1 MEITR
6 TKIMDH
12 ATIALKL
19 ERIAYQVY
27 ENNFDEKEII
37 LVSIAGNGEEVA
49 KRLQKILKNIC
60 QIQISVAKISMDK
73 KNPHSDKSS
82 IDIDLGYLADKSIV
96 LIDDVLNSG
105 ITLMYAAR
113 FILQVRLKQLITVVL
128 VDRRHRKYPI
138 RADYVG
144 ITLSTTIQEHITV
157 EFSDTNSAIYLE

>member
-60 QIQISVAKISMDK
+60 QIKISVAKISMDK

-82 IDIDLGYLADKSIV
+82 IDIELGYLADKSIV